1 MNNSNGT
8 KEKLVSVY
16 LPKFDIAY
24 SKKLLELFASLGADV
39 TKALTPLNPGLTIT
53 DAFQSARI
61 KVYEAG
67 TEAAAV
73 TLFTGSRT
81 SLFQPMIEPIL
92 FQADHPFSY
101 CIRDMRR
108 AINIFCGTV
117 LKFE

>member
-1 MNNSNGT
+1 MNKPNATS
-8 KEKLVSVY
+8 LPVSVY
-16 LPKFDIAY
+16 LPKFDVDYTITD
-24 SKKLLELFASLGADV
+24 LLGVLSSLGADV
-39 TKALTPLNPGLTIT
+39 TSALTPLNPGLVIT

-73 TLFTGSRT
+73 TVFTGTRT
-81 SLFQPMIEPIL
+81 AVRPAPNPII

-108 AINIFCGTV
+108 GINMFCGTV